1 MDNLS
6 LLLFANKELLNIII
20 FSLLIIIILYFSLR
34 KIVKK
39 HLFIVILTA
48 VYGFLTFYNLGSMQG
63 ASSFYEV
70 TKPNSTVILEIDD
83 EENYFDK
90 IYATSLEGISN
101 GNNRYQIYFHD
112 IVIEGSNDLENFDYI
127 TTLSDEEFGKLSV
140 YECPM
145 SYSYKYIRLSFPS
158 INSVINEIG
167 FYDSINQ
174 EFKDLK
180 VIQADDTTYDPN
192 NLIDEQAALVADFDY
207 QNETYFDEIYHVRN
221 AYEIANDLPLYTAVH
236 PLLGTRFI
244 ALGIEIFGMNPFGY
258 RFFGALVSTLLVPL
272 LYILTYNLFHKI
284 RWANI
289 AASLFCLDF
298 MHYTTGRIATLEPFS
313 LLWIILMYIFMVK
326 FMNINYLKNLKKA
339 IFYLFLSGLMMAFA
353 WATKWTGIYASI
365 GLAIIFFYQLYVVL
379 RNTKDKHKIKKTI
392 IILLSCII
400 FFVIVPVIVYFL
412 TFQGIYIYDILPTNI
427 TEAIRQLFDYTE
439 YMFTYH
445 SGLEST
451 HPYSSKWYMWLFDI
465 RPIWYYVNYLGE
477 NIQTIS
483 CFNNPIIS
491 IVGFLTILYTIY
503 KGFKNKDKVAIII
516 SMGYLSSLIPWVFI
530 SRTTFA
536 YHYYPCIPFLILGII
551 YFFANNK
558 KEKLLKAFL
567 IVTTIIFV
575 IYLPVISGFM
585 TYDFFVSYILRILPS
600 WYFG

>member
-20 FSLLIIIILYFSLR
+20 YSLLIIIILYFSLR

-39 HLFIVILTA
+39 HLFIIILTV

-112 IVIEGSNDLENFDYI
+112 IVIEGSNNLEDFDYI
-127 TTLSDEEFGKLSV
+127 TTLSDEEFGKWSV

-192 NLIDEQAALVADFDY
+192 NLIDEQDALVADFDY
-207 QNETYFDEIYHVRN
+207 QNEIYFDEIYHVRN

-244 ALGIEIFGMNPFGY
+244 ALGIELFGMNPFGY

-289 AASLFCLDF
+289 AAFLFCLDF

-339 IFYLFLSGLMMAFA
+339 IFYLFLSGLTMAFA

-379 RNTKDKHKIKKTI
+379 RNTKNKYKIKKTI

-400 FFVIVPVIVYFL
+400 FFVIVPVIIYFL
-412 TFQGIYIYDILPTNI
+412 AFQGIYIYDNLPTNI
-427 TEAIRQLFDYTE
+427 MEAIRQLFDYTE

-465 RPIWYYVNYLGE
+465 RPIWYYVNNLGE

-491 IVGFLTILYTIY
+491 IIGFLTMLYTIY

-567 IVTTIIFV
+567 IVATLIFV
-575 IYLPVISGFM
+575 IYLPVISGFK